1 MSIFTSSKN
10 SFEGQLPGETTILL
24 TRKHWLNL
32 FVPLFINLLLILLP
46 FVVYFI
52 INSFS
57 WYDKISSL
65 YWFLATLLLLIL
77 WNLAFYNIM
86 IYALNTVL
94 VTNKRVIEN
103 KQEGLFK
110 HRINELELDK
120 VQDISIKV
128 FGLLAELL
136 SFGNLEI
143 QSAGAKVKFSFTQ
156 LPHPQKIKN
165 TIMKLKIS

>member
-1 MSIFTSSKN
+1 
-10 SFEGQLPGETTILL
+10 
-24 TRKHWLNL
+24 
-32 FVPLFINLLLILLP
+32 
-46 FVVYFI
+46 
-52 INSFS
+52 
-57 WYDKISSL
+57 
-65 YWFLATLLLLIL
+65 
-77 WNLAFYNIM
+77 M